1 MNKENEFKPGDMV
14 QHKAT
19 GKKCVVIRIE
29 EKDNTVIVR
38 DSEDQIR
45 DYSSVEL
52 IPFSDERIV
61 KGGTL

>member
-1 MNKENEFKPGDMV
+1 MNKENEFKPGDVV

-45 DYSSVEL
+45 EYSSVEL
-52 IPFSDERIV
+52 IPFNDEKTVTGDI
-61 KGGTL
+61 L